1 MITLDSENFD
11 GTQPLAPCRVYPD
24 PLAGLVT
31 GESSEGAIMTTR
43 YDDVMVPIAQ
53 PVEADPEAVRAMTEA
68 ALKDFVSEPAAE
80 ARADTR
86 PTGPIPRQRTGRPD
100 RSAPPPGMLPAMPG
114 QPAGRRVRQALRNYP
129 QPRRREAA
137 SEAAQQLP
145 KPPKGNLGG
154 VIVAVV
160 LVVIFGVVAFEVL
173 AGIVSAIVGSFD

>member
-31 GESSEGAIMTTR
+31 GESSEGAVMTTW

-68 ALKDFVSEPAAE
+68 ALKDFVPEPAAE
-80 ARADTR
+80 ARADAR
-86 PTGPIPRQRTGRPD
+86 PTGPIPRLRAGRPD
-100 RSAPPPGMLPAMPG
+100 GSAPPPGMLPAMPG

-129 QPRRREAA
+129 QQRQRREAA
-137 SEAAQQLP
+137 ASGQLARA
-145 KPPKGNLGG
+145 PKGNLGG
-154 VIVAVV
+154 VIVALI
-160 LVVIFGVVAFEVL
+160 LVVIFGVVAFQVL